1 MSLITNMA
9 GLYIATNAVSYIYKS
24 INNMVVH
31 TAIHNSI
38 CLTLNNLTALLT
50 NTKKLGQTDFN
61 NLMSELDVDFK
72 LEIING
78 FLSDIKT
85 RINLL
90 SDHETTSNETTS
102 NETTSNETTSNE
114 LIIYNKSSNNSSN
127 NPEKDPNRE
136 HQKVYISNSLNLGL
150 KYLDQSLSN
159 IHMIISNIRS
169 KIEYH
174 QTKYFYYYRGLDLNL
189 DMGKIK
195 LEYQILISRFD
206 LILKICKF

>member
-9 GLYIATNAVSYIYKS
+9 GIYIATNAVSYIYKS
-24 INNMVVH
+24 LNNMVVH

-50 NTKKLGQTDFN
+50 NTKKLEQTDFN

-102 NETTSNETTSNE
+102 NE
-114 LIIYNKSSNNSSN
+114 LIIYNNSSNNSSN
-127 NPEKDPNRE
+127 YPEKDPNRE

-174 QTKYFYYYRGLDLNL
+174 QTKYFYYYRGLDLSL
-189 DMGKIK
+189 DMEKIK